1 MGPQERGQV
10 GAKQVGGVVPV
21 MGELGIWGYCTGGH
35 DAHGHKGLQTQV
47 YLELGPKR
55 DARVMSSQASFL
67 VIRALKPLLSVP
79 LWTQERSS
87 LEPHLHHWMRV
98 QLSQALGRT
107 LAQAG
112 RVSAMKG
119 RQEWC
124 WGRRPHLT
132 DLSPPRNSGP
142 HSGQ

>member
-1 MGPQERGQV
+1 MSQSWETWEFEV
-10 GAKQVGGVVPV
+10 TALGATMLMAIRACRPK
-21 MGELGIWGYCTGGH
+21 
-35 DAHGHKGLQTQV
+35 

-87 LEPHLHHWMRV
+87 LEPHLHRWMRV
-98 QLSQALGRT
+98 QLSRALGRT

-112 RVSAMKG
+112 RVSAVKG

-124 WGRRPHLT
+124 WGRRPYLT